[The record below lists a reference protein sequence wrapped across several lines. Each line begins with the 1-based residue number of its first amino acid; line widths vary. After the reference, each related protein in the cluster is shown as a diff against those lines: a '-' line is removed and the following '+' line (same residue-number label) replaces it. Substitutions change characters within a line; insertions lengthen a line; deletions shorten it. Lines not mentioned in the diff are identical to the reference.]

1 MYRPTSV
8 WGWAFLATA
17 CFQALFTIIVDS
29 FLLYRIN
36 QGLISLSIDTDSDV
50 ESSRRHALGL
60 TPMYLV
66 ILILGSLYH
75 AWLSWD
81 TLRLQ
86 NTIQICGV
94 CSFAAA
100 LATYSMAEVIQVR
113 SAISYFRLYVP
124 ESEPLLTAA
133 ESGLLV
139 AIPVV
144 LAITTLGLCVLAWKL
159 SQTFAWTMY
168 KTFSADVDVKKRYK
182 LLEVS
187 NTRALLVVSGDT
199 DHCRHSSTL
208 HCLNSTSSSFSASRY
223 NFSPLSQ
230 VPRACKSGRR
240 SCTLRSARFL
250 SRQHC

>member
-17 CFQALFTIIVDS
+17 CFQALFTITVDS

-36 QGLISLSIDTDSDV
+36 QGLIALSIDADSDV
-50 ESSRRHALGL
+50 ESSRRHASGL
-60 TPMYLV
+60 TPTYLV

-94 CSFAAA
+94 CCFAAA
-100 LATYSMAEVIQVR
+100 LSTYSMAEVIQVR
-113 SAISYFRLYVP
+113 SAVSYFHQYVP
-124 ESEPLLTAA
+124 ESKPLLTAA

-144 LAITTLGLCVLAWKL
+144 LAITTLGLCFLAWKL
-159 SQTFAWTMY
+159 SQTFAWTIY
-168 KTFSADVDVKKRYK
+168 KTFSADVVVKKRYK

-187 NTRALLVVSGDT
+187 NTRALFVDSGDT
-199 DHCRHSSTL
+199 DYCRHSFTL
-208 HCLNSTSSSFSASRY
+208 HYSNSIFSSFSASRS
-223 NFSPLSQ
+223 NFSL
-230 VPRACKSGRR
+230 
-240 SCTLRSARFL
+240 
-250 SRQHC
+250 

>member
-1 MYRPTSV
+1 
-8 WGWAFLATA
+8 
-17 CFQALFTIIVDS
+17 
-29 FLLYRIN
+29 
-36 QGLISLSIDTDSDV
+36 
-50 ESSRRHALGL
+50 
-60 TPMYLV
+60 MYLV

-100 LATYSMAEVIQVR
+100 LATYAMAEVIQVR

-139 AIPVV
+139 AIPVL
-144 LAITTLGLCVLAWKL
+144 LAITTLGLCFLAWKL
-159 SQTFAWTMY
+159 SQTFAWTIY

-187 NTRALLVVSGDT
+187 DYQSSFVGSRDT
-199 DHCRHSSTL
+199 DHYPHSFML
-208 HCLNSTSSSFSASRY
+208 HYSNSTFSSFSASRS
-223 NFSPLSQ
+223 NFSL
-230 VPRACKSGRR
+230 
-240 SCTLRSARFL
+240 
-250 SRQHC
+250 

>member
-17 CFQALFTIIVDS
+17 CFQALFTITVDS

-36 QGLISLSIDTDSDV
+36 QGLISLSIDADSDI
-50 ESSRRHALGL
+50 ESSRRHAMGL

-86 NTIQICGV
+86 NTVQICGV
-94 CSFAAA
+94 CCFAAA
-100 LATYSMAEVIQVR
+100 LSTYAMAEVIQVR

-124 ESEPLLTAA
+124 GSEPLLTAA

-144 LAITTLGLCVLAWKL
+144 LAITTLGLCFLAWKL
-159 SQTFAWTMY
+159 SRTFAWTIY

-187 NTRALLVVSGDT
+187 DYQSSYSASGDT
-199 DHCRHSSTL
+199 DHHRHSSTL
-208 HCLNSTSSSFSASRY
+208 HYSSSTFSSSLALRC
-223 NFSPLSQ
+223 NFSP
-230 VPRACKSGRR
+230 
-240 SCTLRSARFL
+240 
-250 SRQHC
+250 